1 MGNGRE
7 SLIGRGMN
15 AQDQDEVVAKIR
27 KQLEKSDFS
36 LTDDQK
42 RLLQDLYDWQ
52 ERSRETNW
60 ILGEPLGVRT

>member
-27 KQLEKSDFS
+27 KQL
-36 LTDDQK
+36 
-42 RLLQDLYDWQ
+42 
-52 ERSRETNW
+52 
-60 ILGEPLGVRT
+60 